1 MLPRSGLPMASHRLK
16 RRDFITLLG
25 GTAAAWPLAARA
37 QQPAI
42 PVVGIL
48 GSVSPAPYAGFV
60 EAIKQGLREAGYVE
74 GRNVAIESR
83 WAEGRYDRLPQQATE
98 LVDRGV
104 AVIILVGGGP
114 TIAAAKGATATT
126 PIVFSMGEDPVK
138 SGAVEAL
145 NRPGG
150 NATGVSLLSV
160 ALEAKRLQLL
170 HDLVPNAAL
179 IAIIQNPNNP
189 QADAQLQELQSA
201 AHALRLQVEVFTAGS
216 PAEIDT
222 AFTKVV
228 EMRAGALHIAGD
240 AFFNT
245 RREQFIVLSARHA
258 LPTVFPYREFPAAG
272 GLMSYGPS
280 LADAYRQQGIYAG
293 RILKGEKAAQ
303 MPVQQAVKVELVI
316 NLQTAKSLGVTVPL
330 PLLGRADEV
339 IE

>member
-1 MLPRSGLPMASHRLK
+1 MSAKMK
-16 RRDFITLLG
+16 RREFITLLG
-25 GTAAAWPLAARA
+25 SAAAAWPLAARA
-37 QQPAI
+37 QQPAM

-48 GSVSPAPYAGFV
+48 GSVSPGPYARFI

-74 GRNVAIESR
+74 GRNVAIEYR
-83 WAEGRYDRLPQQATE
+83 WADGQYDRLPQLATE

-104 AVIILVGGGP
+104 VVIILVGGGP
-114 TIAAAKGATATT
+114 TTAAATAATATI
-126 PIVFSMGEDPVK
+126 PIVFNTGEDPVK
-138 SGAVEAL
+138 TGAVAAL

-150 NATGVSLLSV
+150 NATGVSLLTV
-160 ALEAKRLQLL
+160 AMEAKRLQLL
-170 HDLVPNAAL
+170 HELVPTAAVV
-179 IAIIQNPNNP
+179 AIIVNPNNP
-189 QADAQLQELQSA
+189 QADQQLQELQA
-201 AHALRLQVEVFTAGS
+201 AARTLGVQVEAFKAGT
-216 PAEIDT
+216 PNEIDT
-222 AFTKVV
+222 AFANVV
-228 EMRAGALHIAGD
+228 QRRAGALHMAGD

-258 LPTVFPYREFPAAG
+258 LPTVFTLREFPAAG

-293 RILKGEKAAQ
+293 RILKGEKPAE

-316 NLQTAKSLGVTVPL
+316 NLQTAKTLGLSIPL